1 MGALDENI
9 QVLCGST
16 DIVLVAPHGPAKDDE
31 NTDRVTQQTAERLAC
46 AAIINVGLPRKQL
59 DLNSIQQAKR
69 HPTFIQTLKSTIAN
83 GERSRVIWV
92 HGMKDKSATL
102 EAGKINA
109 GAPIDCLIGYGLPD
123 RMTADPNTIACLVS
137 SLNSGGLRTVV
148 AADERSKFRGRS
160 TGNMNQWF
168 RNNGYPLSQVESLQL
183 ELSWSGVREER
194 CISKTA
200 STLAAALK
208 KLIITNG

>member
-9 QVLCGST
+9 QVLTGST
-16 DIVLVAPHGPAKDDE
+16 DIVLVAPHGLAKDDE
-31 NTDRVTQQTAERLAC
+31 NTDRVTQQTAELLAC
-46 AAIINVGLPRKQL
+46 AAIINIGLPRKQL

-92 HGMKDKSATL
+92 HGMKDKSAAV

-123 RMTADPNTIACLVS
+123 RMTAEPKTIACLVS
-137 SLNSGGLRTVV
+137 LLNSGGLRTVV
-148 AADERSKFRGRS
+148 AADDRSKFRGRS

-183 ELSWSGVREER
+183 ELSWSGVREEG

-208 KLIITNG
+208 QL